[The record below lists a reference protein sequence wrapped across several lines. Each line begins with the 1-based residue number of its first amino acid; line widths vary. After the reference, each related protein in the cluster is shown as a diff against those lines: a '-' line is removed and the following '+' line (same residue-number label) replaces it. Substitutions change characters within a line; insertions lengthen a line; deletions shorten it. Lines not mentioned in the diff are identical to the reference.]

1 MKQIEK
7 MKEIY
12 LKQKAK
18 EVNCLTI
25 LEEKFAYGREAGN
38 KKSKEKKTLGQLGKE
53 EERKGKTL
61 G

>member
-12 LKQKAK
+12 IKHKAK

-25 LEEKFAYGREAGN
+25 LEEKFAYGREARN
-38 KKSKEKKTLGQLGKE
+38 NNSKERKKTLG
-53 EERKGKTL
+53 
-61 G
+61 